1 MKFRPLH
8 DRVVV
13 RRIDAE
19 TKSVGGVII
28 PDTAQEKPQKEEVL
42 AVGPGARDEQG
53 NRVAID
59 VVVGDI
65 VLFGKWSGS
74 EVRIDGQDVVIMKES
89 DLMGVLETEGS
100 VRAAA

>member
-1 MKFRPLH
+1 
-8 DRVVV
+8 VV
-13 RRIDAE
+13 RRVDAE

-28 PDTAQEKPQKEEVL
+28 PDTAQEKPQKGEVL